1 MKNQYDKMTTPEV
14 VMITGSLG
22 VLVSSLMTLGILV
35 S

>member
-14 VMITGSLG
+14 VMITGSLS
-22 VLVSSLMTLGILV
+22 VLVGSLMTLGILV